1 MFLFK
6 IFLLFCL
13 LFPSVLCSYCFRD
26 WVVAFGFVN
35 PKVFGSISLKGFCWL
50 FYVFDSSLDLSSIT
64 SVLDF
69 NVLDSSLN
77 LGSIMSVFG
86 SDCVGGHVLFVC
98 LC

>member
-1 MFLFK
+1 
-6 IFLLFCL
+6 
-13 LFPSVLCSYCFRD
+13 
-26 WVVAFGFVN
+26 
-35 PKVFGSISLKGFCWL
+35 
-50 FYVFDSSLDLSSIT
+50 VFDSSLDLSSIT